1 MIPDNKITPIVNT
14 LIPHL
19 YSYQEEILKNNGK
32 QIIINKSRQIGIS
45 YLISA
50 LALVRAIFQEKTE
63 LIISPSLR
71 QSKHMMDYIYQ
82 HLNKLREDFNI
93 PLREETKT
101 SLIFLD
107 GGEIH
112 SLPNS
117 ANTVRGYPADDI
129 YIDEFAHFTCG
140 TDKEVIDAITPSL
153 SRGGR
158 LYMISTPFGDQNLFY
173 EYWHNREDI
182 TRVKINWRDCP
193 DISEEKINEIRGI
206 IGEDAFLQEYEN
218 QFLSDI
224 EGQEFPTELI
234 EQCINHDITI
244 PGDPAQA
251 FQQGETYIGGLD
263 IGRRHD
269 LTALVTLQKQ
279 DDKYV
284 VNFIHTMKNTPY
296 NEQTNYIRYILNNA
310 FFSSFT
316 VDETG
321 IGNEMAE
328 NLRNEYNIRTISFT
342 NENKQ
347 EMVMNL
353 KKMMQQNKIQIP
365 YHVQLINSIRSIR
378 RVYTPS
384 NYLRFESPRDSEI
397 GHADLFWSLCLA
409 VYGLSKQHARR
420 GFRL

>member
-1 MIPDNKITPIVNT
+1 MIPDDKIIPIINT
-14 LIPHL
+14 LIPNL
-19 YSYQEEILKNNGK
+19 YGYQKNILQHTGH

-82 HLNKLREDFNI
+82 HLNKLRQDFNI

-140 TDKEVIDAITPSL
+140 TDKEIIDAITPSL

-182 TRVKINWRDCP
+182 HKIKINWRDCP
-193 DISEEKINEIRGI
+193 DITPDKIQTIRNI
-206 IGEDAFLQEYEN
+206 IGEDAYLQEYEN
-218 QFLSDI
+218 QFLSDT

-234 EQCINHDITI
+234 QQCINPDIQLHT
-244 PGDPAQA
+244 DPAQA
-251 FQQGETYIGGLD
+251 FQQGETYIGGVD

-269 LTALVTLQKQ
+269 FTAIITLHKQ

-284 VNFIHTMKNTPY
+284 VNFKQTFKNKPY
-296 NEQTNYIRYILNNA
+296 HEQTNILRYILNRGY
-310 FFSSFT
+310 FEYFT

-328 NLRNEYNIRTISFT
+328 NLRNEFHINTVNFT

-353 KKMMQQNKIQIP
+353 KQMMQNQKIILPDDTQI
-365 YHVQLINSIRSIR
+365 INSIRSIQR
-378 RVYTPS
+378 IYTP
-384 NYLRFESPRDSEI
+384 NNFLRFDSPRTSEL
-397 GHADLFWSLCLA
+397 GHSDVFWSLALA
-409 VYGLSKQHARR
+409 VYPVKKHKSRR